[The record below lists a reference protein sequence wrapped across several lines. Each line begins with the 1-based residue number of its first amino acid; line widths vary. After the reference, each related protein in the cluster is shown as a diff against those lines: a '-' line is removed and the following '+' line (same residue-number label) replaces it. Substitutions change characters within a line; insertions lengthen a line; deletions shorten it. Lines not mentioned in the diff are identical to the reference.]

1 MHFKEINNGSP
12 RITRP
17 SSRSRIYVRTAGD
30 NLPSTSCLSYLLL
43 RKGVS
48 CTHTLPSGSR
58 HLSLQSSP
66 CKWSLGQENAP
77 EDLGGRWLHPFLPT
91 EEVGWNLDTQWR
103 SYYAL
108 HWPKTPL
115 QNCQNSKWGVQ
126 LSNGQRITPHP
137 FYWSFRVCF
146 LLLFGV
152 KGFLIKIHS

>member
-17 SSRSRIYVRTAGD
+17 SSRSSIYVRTAGA
-30 NLPSTSCLSYLLL
+30 NLPSSSLPFLLL
-43 RKGVS
+43 LHKGVS
-48 CTHTLPSGSR
+48 CTDTLPSGSR

-77 EDLGGRWLHPFLPT
+77 EDLGGQWLHPFLPT
-91 EEVGWNLDTQWR
+91 EEVGWDLDTQWR

-126 LSNGQRITPHP
+126 LHNGQRITPHP
-137 FYWSFRVCF
+137 FYWSLGYAFCCC
-146 LLLFGV
+146 LGSW
-152 KGFLIKIHS
+152 GS